1 MGNNKMKV
9 LVGLSGGVDSA
20 ATAYLLKK
28 NGFEV
33 IGATMS
39 IWDKNTDFGSN
50 KKIKGCFSPHQEQDI
65 AAAKKVAENLSIP
78 YYVLDCGEEYKKIV
92 LENFKAEYLAGRT
105 PNPCVICNSSIKFDT
120 LPRTAAANGIVF
132 DKFATG
138 HYARIGHDKESGR
151 WQLFRGLEKKRDQS
165 YFLYRLSQEQLSKA
179 VMPLGRY
186 TKNEVRLFAEKAGLD
201 IYDKKDSQDFY
212 SGEIN
217 DILHQEPIPGNFVTI
232 DGKVLGRH
240 EGIWNYTV
248 GQRRGMGLSAEKPLY
263 VLEIRPQTNE
273 VVVGY
278 EEDSGCKG
286 LTADNLCWLSV
297 SEITKEIDLTAKVR
311 SAQEPFKVH
320 VVPRADKTVRV
331 DFLTPQ
337 KAVAPGQS
345 VVLYD
350 GDMVLGGGFIKETFR

>member
-1 MGNNKMKV
+1 MKV

-20 ATAYLLKK
+20 ETAYLLQK

-39 IWDKNTDFGSN
+39 IWDKDTDFGIN
-50 KKIKGCFSPHQEQDI
+50 PKNKGCFSPHQEQDI
-65 AAAKKVAENLSIP
+65 AEAKKVAENLDIP
-78 YYVLDCGEEYKKIV
+78 YYVLDCSKEYKRIV
-92 LENFKAEYLAGRT
+92 LENFKTEYLAGRT
-105 PNPCVICNSSIKFDT
+105 PNPCVICNSSIKFDA
-120 LPRTAAANGIVF
+120 LPRTAAANGITF

-165 YFLYRLSQEQLSKA
+165 YFLYRLTQEQLSKA

-186 TKNEVRLFAEKAGLD
+186 TKKEVRLFAEKAGLD

-212 SGEIN
+212 SGVIN
-217 DILHQEPIPGNFVTI
+217 DILHMPPEKGNFVTR
-232 DGKVLGRH
+232 DGKILGRH

-263 VLEIRPQTNE
+263 VLEIRRETNE
-273 VVVGY
+273 VVVGF
-278 EEDSGCKG
+278 EEEGGCKG
-286 LTADNLCWLSV
+286 LTAEGISWLSV
-297 SEITKEIDLTAKVR
+297 PKITEEMDLTVKVR
-311 SAQEPFKVH
+311 SAQDPFKAH
-320 VVPRADKTVRV
+320 IIPQADESLRI
-331 DFLTPQ
+331 DFFTPQ

-350 GDMVLGGGFIKETFR
+350 GDMVLGGGFIKETFA

>member
-1 MGNNKMKV
+1 MRI

-20 ATAYLLKK
+20 ATAYLLKR

-39 IWDKNTDFGSN
+39 IWDKDTEFGKSL
-50 KKIKGCFSPHQEQDI
+50 KAKGCFSPHQEQDI
-65 AAAKKVAENLSIP
+65 AAARKVAETLDIP
-78 YYVLDCGEEYKKIV
+78 YYVFDCSKEYQNLV
-92 LENFKAEYLAGRT
+92 LTNFKAEYLAGRT
-105 PNPCVICNSSIKFDT
+105 PNPCVICNSTIKFDA
-120 LPRTAAANGIVF
+120 LPNMASANGIEF

-138 HYARIGHDKESGR
+138 HYARIGHDKVTDR

-165 YFLYRLSQEQLSKA
+165 YFLYRLTQEQLSK
-179 VMPLGRY
+179 VMMPLGRY
-186 TKNEVRLFAEKAGLD
+186 AKNEVRLFAKKAGLE

-217 DILHQEPIPGNFVTI
+217 DILHEPPLPGNFVTV

-248 GQRRGMGLSAEKPLY
+248 GQRRGMGLSAERPLY
-263 VLEIRPQTNE
+263 VLEIRPQSNE
-273 VVVGY
+273 VVVGF
-278 EEDSGCKG
+278 EENAGCSGLVADG
-286 LTADNLCWLSV
+286 LNWLSIPPV
-297 SEITKEIDLTAKVR
+297 EEEFEATAKVR
-311 SAQEPFKVH
+311 SAQEPFKVR
-320 VVPRADKTVRV
+320 VFPLPDKMMKIE
-331 DFLTPQ
+331 FLTSQ

-350 GDMVLGGGFIKETFR
+350 GDMVLGGGFIKETFC